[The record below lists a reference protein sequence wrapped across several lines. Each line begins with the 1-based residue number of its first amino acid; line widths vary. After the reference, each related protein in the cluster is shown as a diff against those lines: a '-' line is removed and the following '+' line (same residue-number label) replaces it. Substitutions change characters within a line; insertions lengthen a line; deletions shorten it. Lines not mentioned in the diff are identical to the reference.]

1 MKSIIHHFKTPIAI
15 AIAALMMAGCATTKT
30 PDGANAVRNKL
41 TQLQSN
47 PELATRAPVAI
58 QSAEAAVREAEKPT
72 TDTTKSRHLV
82 LIADRKVDTAV
93 ALAEKRLLEDQ
104 RKSISE
110 ASTEAR
116 LDARTREANQAHTEA
131 DIARMQ
137 ADSARLDAEAA
148 KQQAEDL
155 QKQLAELNAKTTD
168 RGIVVTL
175 GDVLFDTG
183 KSELRGGTNA
193 QLSKLSGF
201 LAKYQDRSVI
211 IEGHTDSVGAEDYN
225 LGLSQR
231 RADSVKA
238 FLVAQG
244 VESSRI
250 TSVGKG
256 ESYPVGSNDTA
267 LGRQQNR
274 RVEVIIAN
282 PATAAK

>member
-1 MKSIIHHFKTPIAI
+1 MKPTTHHFKTPIAI
-15 AIAALMMAGCATTKT
+15 ALAALMMAGCATNKT
-30 PDGANAVRNKL
+30 PDGANNVRNKL

-58 QSAEAAVREAEKPT
+58 QAAETAVREAEKPT
-72 TDTTKSRHLV
+72 SDATKAKHLV
-82 LIADRKVDTAV
+82 LIADRKVDTAT

-104 RKSISE
+104 RKAI
-110 ASTEAR
+110 ADAGTEAR
-116 LDARTREANQAHTEA
+116 LDARTREANIARTEA

-137 ADSARLDAEAA
+137 ADAA
-148 KQQAEDL
+148 KQEAEDL
-155 QKQLAELNAKTTD
+155 QKQIVELNAKTTD

-183 KSELRGGTNA
+183 KSDLRGGTNV
-193 QLSKLSGF
+193 QLAKLSGF
-201 LAKYQDRSVI
+201 LTKYQDRSLI
-211 IEGHTDSVGAEDYN
+211 IEGHTDSVGADDYN

-231 RADSVKA
+231 RADAVKA

-244 VESSRI
+244 VDSTRI

-256 ESYPVGSNDTA
+256 EAYPVANNDTPS
-267 LGRQQNR
+267 GRQQNR

-282 PATAAK
+282 QAGAAK

>member
-1 MKSIIHHFKTPIAI
+1 MKQIIHHFKTPLALVL
-15 AIAALMMAGCATTKT
+15 ATLMMAGCATTKT

-41 TQLQSN
+41 THLQSD

-58 QSAEAAVREAEKPT
+58 QAAETAVREAEKPT
-72 TDTTKSRHLV
+72 TNKTESQHLV
-82 LIADRKVDTAV
+82 LIADRKVDTAI
-93 ALAEKRLLEDQ
+93 ALANKRLLEDQ

-137 ADSARLDAEAA
+137 ADSARLDADAA
-148 KQQAEDL
+148 KQQAEEL
-155 QKQLAELNAKTTD
+155 QKQIAELNAKTTD
-168 RGIVVTL
+168 RGIIVTL

-183 KSELRGGTNA
+183 KSELRGGANV
-193 QLSKLSGF
+193 QLAKLSSF
-201 LAKYQDRSVI
+201 LTKYQDRSI
-211 IEGHTDSVGAEDYN
+211 TIEGHTDSVGAEDYN

-244 VESSRI
+244 VDAARV
-250 TSVGKG
+250 TSIGKG
-256 ESYPVGSNDTA
+256 EAYPVASNETVT
-267 LGRQQNR
+267 GRQQNR

-282 PATAAK
+282 PAAAAK

>member
-1 MKSIIHHFKTPIAI
+1 MNKLIHHFKTPIAL
-15 AIAALMMAGCATTKT
+15 AIAALLMAGCATTKT

-41 TQLQSN
+41 AHLQSD

-58 QSAEAAVREAEKPT
+58 QAAETAVREAEKPT
-72 TDTTKSRHLV
+72 TDITKSRHLV
-82 LIADRKVDTAV
+82 LIADRKVDTAI

-104 RKSISE
+104 RKSIAD

-131 DIARMQ
+131 DIAKMQ

-148 KQQAEDL
+148 KKQAEDL
-155 QKQLAELNAKTTD
+155 QKQIADLNAKQTD

-183 KSELRGGTNA
+183 KSDLRGGTNA
-193 QLSKLSGF
+193 QLAKLSGF
-201 LAKYQDRSVI
+201 LTKYQDRGVI

-244 VESSRI
+244 VDSSRV

-256 ESYPVGSNDTA
+256 EAYPVGSNDTVT
-267 LGRQQNR
+267 GRQQNR

>member
-1 MKSIIHHFKTPIAI
+1 MKPIIHHFKTPLAL
-15 AIAALMMAGCATTKT
+15 ALAALMMAGCATTKT

-41 TQLQSN
+41 IQLQSN

-58 QSAEAAVREAEKPT
+58 QAAETAVREAEKPT
-72 TDTTKSRHLV
+72 TDKTMSKHLV

-137 ADSARLDAEAA
+137 ADSARLDADAA

-155 QKQLAELNAKTTD
+155 QKQIAELNAKTTD
-168 RGIVVTL
+168 RGIIVTL

-183 KSELRGGTNA
+183 KSELRGGANV
-193 QLSKLSGF
+193 QLAKLSSF
-201 LAKYQDRSVI
+201 LTKYQDRSI
-211 IEGHTDSVGAEDYN
+211 TIEGHTDSVGAEDYN

-231 RADSVKA
+231 RADSVKV

-244 VESSRI
+244 VDATRI
-250 TSVGKG
+250 TSLGKG
-256 ESYPVGSNDTA
+256 EAYPVASNETVT
-267 LGRQQNR
+267 GRQQNR

-282 PATAAK
+282 PAAK